1 MIDFDEL
8 RKEVAIRHNLLL
20 TPNDPVLVTLTLNE
34 LVLARYVEILTAQNE
49 QHLVAL
55 NLAMN
60 DHIAKAKDTGA
71 KVITTAAGYVSDE
84 VSKSVT
90 SMTEAA
96 GAKLTGNLAEAKEA
110 AKVAAAEGAA
120 IQAMRKATLVSAGVA
135 AAAALISVVVLLVVL
150 FK

>member
-20 TPNDPVLVTLTLNE
+20 TPNDPVLVTITLNE
-34 LVLARYVEILTAQNE
+34 LVLAHYVEILTAQNE

-60 DHIAKAKDTGA
+60 DHIASAKDTGA

-84 VSKSVT
+84 VSKSVAVV
-90 SMTEAA
+90 TEAA
-96 GAKLTGNLAEAKEA
+96 SAKLTGNLAEAKEA
-110 AKVAAAEGAA
+110 ARVAVTEGAA
-120 IQAMRKATLVSAGVA
+120 IQALRNAMLVSAGVA
-135 AAAALISVVVLLVVL
+135 AGAALLSMAVLLVVL
-150 FK
+150 LK